1 MQFSVYQ
8 ESHIGGR
15 KVNQDRMG
23 YSFTRD
29 ALLLVLADGM
39 GGHLRGE
46 IAATIALQTISAMFQ
61 QQATPYVKKPERFLE
76 EAFMVAHHD
85 IHRYRAAHNLP
96 ETPRTT
102 VVACL
107 IQHNTATW
115 AHCGDSR
122 LYWMR
127 NGQILARTRDHSHV
141 ENLISKGLVSP
152 SERTT
157 HPDRNKLYNC
167 LGAGAMPKVDIS
179 SRASMLPGDM
189 MLLCSDGLWAVVPDE
204 ELVRS
209 LQSQTVVR
217 AVPELVG
224 KAVGLAG
231 AASDNVTALAIMWQ
245 GSSVIDSVA
254 SLTAADMSTVISTEA
269 LPEDLLST
277 TINSTAAVDPQPVA
291 AEPEAPVDA
300 FDDDEIEKAI
310 AEIRGAIEKSS
321 QILK

>member
-46 IAATIALQTISAMFQ
+46 AAATVALQTIATLFQ
-61 QQATPYVKKPERFLE
+61 QQAAPYVKKPQRFLE
-76 EAFMVAHHD
+76 EALHAAHRD
-85 IHRYRAAHNLP
+85 IHLYRAEQQMP

-102 VVACL
+102 IVACL

-127 NGQILARTRDHSHV
+127 DGQILSRTRDHSHV
-141 ENLISKGLVSP
+141 ESLIAKGMALP
-152 SERTT
+152 SERAT

-167 LGAGAMPKVDIS
+167 LGADTPPRVEIAGGAG
-179 SRASMLPGDM
+179 MLPGDVV
-189 MLLCSDGLWAVVPDE
+189 LLCSDGLWSMLPDD
-204 ELVRS
+204 ELAQR
-209 LQSQTVVR
+209 LHAQTVVR
-217 AVPELVG
+217 AVPDILQAAL
-224 KAVGLAG
+224 KAAG
-231 AASDNVTALAIMWQ
+231 DMSDNVTALAIMWQ
-245 GSSVIDSVA
+245 GSSVVDSMA
-254 SLTAADMSTVISTEA
+254 PDTATVISTEA
-269 LPEDLLST
+269 LPEGLHST
-277 TINSTAAVDPQPVA
+277 TIRDTPP
-291 AEPEAPVDA
+291 PAPPDNIDA

-321 QILK
+321 HILK

>member
-46 IAATIALQTISAMFQ
+46 MAATITMQTMSALFQ
-61 QQATPYVKKPERFLE
+61 KHAAPYVKKPERFLE
-76 EAFMVAHHD
+76 EAFLEAHEE
-85 IHRYRAAHNLP
+85 IHRYRAANNLP

-107 IQHNTATW
+107 IQHNSAIW

-122 LYWMR
+122 LYWLR
-127 NGQILARTRDHSHV
+127 RGQILGRTRDHSHV
-141 ENLISKGLVSP
+141 EHLISKGLADP
-152 SERTT
+152 SERAT

-167 LGAGAMPKVDIS
+167 LGASSLPKVDV
-179 SRASMLPGDM
+179 SRQASLQPGDVLM
-189 MLLCSDGLWAVVPDE
+189 LCSDGLWSMLPDE
-204 ELVRS
+204 EITHRLS
-209 LQSQTVVR
+209 TQTIVR
-217 AVPELVG
+217 AVPELIG
-224 KAVGLAG
+224 MATAIAG
-231 AASDNVTALAIMWQ
+231 ETSDNTTALAIMWQ
-245 GSSVIDSVA
+245 GTPDIETPSTV
-254 SLTAADMSTVISTEA
+254 TADMATVISTMM
-269 LPEDLLST
+269 LPENLVST
-277 TINSTAAVDPQPVA
+277 TIQATP
-291 AEPEAPVDA
+291 EPEQPLEIDA
-300 FDDDEIEKAI
+300 FNDDEIEKAI

-321 QILK
+321 QVLK

>member
-39 GGHLRGE
+39 GGHARGE
-46 IAATIALQTISAMFQ
+46 VAAAVALQTISALFQ
-61 QQATPYVKKPERFLE
+61 RQATPYVKKPRRFLE
-76 EAFMVAHHD
+76 EALLAAHRD
-85 IHRYRAAHNLP
+85 IHAYRLAHEMP

-102 VVACL
+102 IVACL

-127 NGQILARTRDHSHV
+127 DGRILARTRDHSHI
-141 ENLISKGLVSP
+141 ESLIAKGLVPP
-152 SERTT
+152 SARAT

-167 LGAGAMPKVDIS
+167 LGADSLPKVEVGG
-179 SRASMLPGDM
+179 AEGMLPGDR
-189 MLLCSDGLWAVVPDE
+189 MLLCSDGLWSMLPDDDMARRMAAHP
-204 ELVRS
+204 VA
-209 LQSQTVVR
+209 R
-217 AVPELVG
+217 AVPELLR
-224 KAVGLAG
+224 AALEAAG
-231 AASDNVTALAIMWQ
+231 DGGDNVTALAIMWQ
-245 GSSVIDSVA
+245 GSSVVDG
-254 SLTAADMSTVISTEA
+254 LDTMPADAMPTVISTEA
-269 LPEDLLST
+269 LPQDLHST
-277 TINSTAAVDPQPVA
+277 TILGAPVERQPVQA
-291 AEPEAPVDA
+291 SDADAA

-321 QILK
+321 RILK

>member
-46 IAATIALQTISAMFQ
+46 AAATVALQTIGALFQ
-61 QQATPYVKKPERFLE
+61 QQATPYVKKPQRFLE
-76 EAFMVAHHD
+76 EALH
-85 IHRYRAAHNLP
+85 AAHREIHQYRIDQQMP
-96 ETPRTT
+96 QAPRTT
-102 VVACL
+102 IVACL

-127 NGQILARTRDHSHV
+127 GGQILARTRDHSHV
-141 ENLISKGLVSP
+141 ESLIAKGMALP
-152 SERTT
+152 SERAT
-157 HPDRNKLYNC
+157 HPDRNKLHNC
-167 LGAGAMPKVDIS
+167 LGADTPPRVDIGCG
-179 SRASMLPGDM
+179 AGMLPGDVV
-189 MLLCSDGLWAVVPDE
+189 LLCSDGLWSMLPDDD
-204 ELVRS
+204 LARR
-209 LQSQTVVR
+209 LHAQSVVR
-217 AVPELVG
+217 AVPDILQAAL
-224 KAVGLAG
+224 KAAG
-231 AASDNVTALAIMWQ
+231 DFSDNVTALAIMWQ
-245 GSSVIDSVA
+245 GSSVVDSMDPDTA
-254 SLTAADMSTVISTEA
+254 SMISTEA
-269 LPEDLLST
+269 LPPELHST
-277 TINSTAAVDPQPVA
+277 TIRDTPVPLQETPQPG
-291 AEPEAPVDA
+291 DA